1 VGDITEF
8 LNTLLEAALDSD
20 FALSTTLSK
29 TVAVVV
35 NKWMNGNWKRKIYD
49 QNDTDS
55 IHLEQMLNYIY
66 QATQQRLSPLL
77 HEIDLNKRKASFNIF
92 IWVSLA

>member
-1 VGDITEF
+1 MEDVTEF

-29 TVAVVV
+29 TVAVVI
-35 NKWMNGNWKRKIYD
+35 NKWMNGNRKRKIYD
-49 QNDTDS
+49 NDTDS

-77 HEIDLNKRKASFNIF
+77 HEIDLNKKKTGFNIF
-92 IWVSLA
+92 IWVSLT

>member
-1 VGDITEF
+1 MEDITEF
-8 LNTLLEAALDSD
+8 LNTLLETALDSD

-35 NKWMNGNWKRKIYD
+35 NKWMNGNRKRKIYD
-49 QNDTDS
+49 NDTDS

-77 HEIDLNKRKASFNIF
+77 HEIDLSKKKTGFNIF
-92 IWVSLA
+92 IWVSLT